1 MGVQLICRIF
11 FTETLQKFHNLID
24 FHISMIRGG
33 EVQAIRKKR
42 EDRLKLRK
50 WIGLKTFVGGK
61 RYGW

>member
-11 FTETLQKFHNLID
+11 FTETLGKFHNLID

-33 EVQAIRKKR
+33 EVQVIRRKR
-42 EDRLKLRK
+42 EDRHIRRN